1 VRDHPQFLAYVA
13 LVCVCFFWGTTYL
26 GIRIALESVSP
37 ATLMCVRYLLS
48 GGIMLAGALV
58 AGAHLP
64 RGRELWL
71 TAFYGILV
79 IGIGTGSLSFA
90 EQWVPSGLAALMV
103 TITPFWM
110 VGVEALTRGGDKLHG
125 PTVAG
130 MLVGVAGVALLLA
143 PVAGFP
149 GASAPEGQ
157 SGLLRGFLLLQVGLV
172 GWSAGAIG
180 QRKLG
185 ARAHPIVSG
194 AVQQMATGLVYI
206 VPAILQPQ
214 TVHWTSRGVGAVA
227 YLVVFGGIVGYS
239 SFVFAM
245 DRLPVAIASIYSY
258 VNPMV
263 AVALGW
269 LFYREPFGVRE
280 AVATAVIFIGVTIV
294 KRTASSVAVQKLG
307 ADGPAESG

>member
-1 VRDHPQFLAYVA
+1 M
-13 LVCVCFFWGTTYL
+13 
-26 GIRIALESVSP
+26 S
-37 ATLMCVRYLLS
+37 VRYLCS
-48 GGIMLAGALV
+48 GGVMLAGALF

-71 TAFYGILV
+71 TAFYGILT
-79 IGIGTGSLSFA
+79 IGVGTGSLSFA

-110 VGVEALTRGGDKLHG
+110 VGVESLTRGGDRLHG
-125 PTVAG
+125 PTIAG

-143 PVAGFP
+143 PGAGFT
-149 GASAPEGQ
+149 GASVPAGQ
-157 SGLLRGFLLLQVGLV
+157 AGLLSGFLLLQVGAV

-194 AVQQMATGLVYI
+194 AVQQMTTGLVYVI
-206 VPAILQPQ
+206 PALFQQQ
-214 TVHWTSRGVGAVA
+214 TVRWTTRGVWAVG

-280 AVATAVIFIGVTIV
+280 AMATAIIFIGVTIV
-294 KRTASSVAVQKLG
+294 KRTASSVAVKKLST
-307 ADGPAESG
+307 DGPAESG